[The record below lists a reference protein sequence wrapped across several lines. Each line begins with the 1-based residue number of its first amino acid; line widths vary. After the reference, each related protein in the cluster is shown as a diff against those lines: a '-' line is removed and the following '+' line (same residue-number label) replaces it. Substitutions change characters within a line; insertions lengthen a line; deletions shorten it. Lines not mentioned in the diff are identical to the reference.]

1 MGASINK
8 VMIQG
13 RLGGDPEVRY
23 TPNGAA
29 TCTINVATSER
40 WKDKTTGEQK
50 EHTEWSRVV
59 FWNRPAE
66 VVGEHFRKGDEIYVE
81 GQLQTRKWTDNA
93 GVERYTTEIKAS
105 EFKFGQKAGDGQPRQ
120 GGAGGNG
127 GGQAQGGWGQPQQPQ
142 GGAPRNGG
150 QQRPPAQ
157 NSQPQGGNHPG
168 NGTMDFDDDIP
179 F

>member
-8 VMIQG
+8 VILQG

-40 WKDKTTGEQK
+40 WKDKQTGEQK
-50 EHTEWSRVV
+50 EQTEWSRVV

-157 NSQPQGGNHPG
+157 NSQPQGGNQPG

>member
-157 NSQPQGGNHPG
+157 NSQPQGGNQPG

>member
-8 VMIQG
+8 VILQG

-40 WKDKTTGEQK
+40 WKDKQTGEQK
-50 EHTEWSRVV
+50 EQTEWSRVV
-59 FWNRPAE
+59 FWNRQAE

-142 GGAPRNGG
+142 GGAPRNA

-157 NSQPQGGNHPG
+157 NSQPQGGNQPG

>member
-8 VMIQG
+8 VILQG

-40 WKDKTTGEQK
+40 WKDKQTGEQK

-105 EFKFGQKAGDGQPRQ
+105 EFKFGQKAGDVQPRQ

-142 GGAPRNGG
+142 GGAPRNA

-157 NSQPQGGNHPG
+157 NSQPQGGNQPG

>member
-81 GQLQTRKWTDNA
+81 GQLQTRKWTDQA

-105 EFKFGQKAGDGQPRQ
+105 DFKFGQKAGDGQPRQ

-157 NSQPQGGNHPG
+157 NSQPQGGNQPG

>member
-8 VMIQG
+8 VILQG

-40 WKDKTTGEQK
+40 WKDKQTGEQK
-50 EHTEWSRVV
+50 EQTEWSRVV

-105 EFKFGQKAGDGQPRQ
+105 EFKFGQKAGDGQPRH

-127 GGQAQGGWGQPQQPQ
+127 GGQAQGGWGQPQQPH
-142 GGAPRNGG
+142 GGAQRTA

-157 NSQPQGGNHPG
+157 NSQPQGGNQPP
-168 NGTMDFDDDIP
+168 MDFDDDIP